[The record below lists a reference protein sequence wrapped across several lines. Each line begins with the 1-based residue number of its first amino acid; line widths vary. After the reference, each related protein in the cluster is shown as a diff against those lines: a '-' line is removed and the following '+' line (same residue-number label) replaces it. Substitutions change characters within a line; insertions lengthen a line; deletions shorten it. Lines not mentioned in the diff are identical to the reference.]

1 MNGWVKL
8 FETETLLSVALT
20 ASPVLPSFLAPAGLT
35 EAVSDDVLPPT
46 M

>member
-1 MNGWVKL
+1 VNDWVNV
-8 FETETLLSVALT
+8 FELETPLIVALT